1 MLGGGEPFEAHDL
14 ENAEQGNEYAH
25 HKGGSNH
32 AFDISG
38 QIRLPALD
46 FIAPLAN
53 ASGRQFLDLA
63 GKIEH
68 PASPRGTLALA
79 TAAKA
84 KAYLDGRDHVVPQ
97 DVSDLAA
104 DILSHRTILTWR
116 ALADGQRTRQVIGEF
131 LESVHPV

>member
-46 FIAPLAN
+46 FIAPLRG
-53 ASGRQFLDLA
+53 SVSSSEHRDLR
-63 GKIEH
+63 H
-68 PASPRGTLALA
+68 WSLVFR
-79 TAAKA
+79 
-84 KAYLDGRDHVVPQ
+84 H
-97 DVSDLAA
+97 
-104 DILSHRTILTWR
+104 
-116 ALADGQRTRQVIGEF
+116 
-131 LESVHPV
+131 